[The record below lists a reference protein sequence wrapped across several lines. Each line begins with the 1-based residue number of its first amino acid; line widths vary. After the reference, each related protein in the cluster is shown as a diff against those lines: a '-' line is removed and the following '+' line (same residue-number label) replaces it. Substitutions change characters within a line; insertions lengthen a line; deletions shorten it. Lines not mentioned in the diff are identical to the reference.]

1 MPELQIFRNIAYY
14 FARCGKRIIGNP
26 AITKYL
32 YTSVFP
38 EERCM
43 VPTTAT
49 RTPVDTWETITGHW
63 PPHWQ
68 LAQGH
73 VLAAVEV
80 GHHGHQLGGQ
90 CGHPEPVIMFTQ
102 TGTSTALQSGVAI
115 WDS

>member
-1 MPELQIFRNIAYY
+1 
-14 FARCGKRIIGNP
+14 
-26 AITKYL
+26 
-32 YTSVFP
+32 
-38 EERCM
+38 M

-90 CGHPEPVIMFTQ
+90 CGHPEPGQAQHCSQVSLS
-102 TGTSTALQSGVAI
+102 GTHDI
-115 WDS
+115 K

>member
-1 MPELQIFRNIAYY
+1 
-14 FARCGKRIIGNP
+14 
-26 AITKYL
+26 
-32 YTSVFP
+32 
-38 EERCM
+38 M

-80 GHHGHQLGGQ
+80 GHHGHQLCGQ
-90 CGHPEPVIMFTQ
+90 CGTSRARHYVYTNRDKH
-102 TGTSTALQSGVAI
+102 STAVRCRYLGLMISSDNGPTG
-115 WDS
+115 